1 MYAFIT
7 KEYYDSV
14 FDGVDIPDTEFN
26 KIAEA
31 ASEIVR
37 ATANQEIMGRDHE
50 NPHLKRATAYQVE
63 YLYEHGGL
71 DAIVGFAT
79 DGASSEMLGDYQI
92 NTSEDTRVKTPTMNG
107 IPVSPLAI
115 MALREG
121 GFMRRC
127 VYARRH
133 GHHGR

>member
-1 MYAFIT
+1 MNAFIT
-7 KEYYDSV
+7 KEYYESH
-14 FDGVDIPDTEFN
+14 FNGTDIPDTEWN
-26 KIAEA
+26 RLAET
-31 ASEIVR
+31 ASEILRSV
-37 ATANQEIMGRDHE
+37 ATQEIHDFDRG

-79 DGASSEMLGDYQI
+79 DNVSSEMLGDYHVST
-92 NTSEDTRVKTPTMNG
+92 NDAAYVKTPTMDG
-107 IPVSPLAI
+107 LPVSPLAI